1 MPNTET
7 MQFQFNSDSSVMG
20 TENVAER
27 IETAVR
33 HKLARFENRLTRLE
47 VHVSDENARKG
58 GDDDKT
64 CMIEARPRGD
74 KPIGVTEHA
83 GDVDTAARKAAN
95 TMAQRLERVLG
106 KAEKHKHD
114 QRPDKIM

>member
-1 MPNTET
+1 MSD

-27 IETAVR
+27 IENQVR
-33 HKLARFENRLTRLE
+33 EKIARFEDRLTRLE

-58 GDDDKT
+58 GGDDKT
-64 CMIEARPRGD
+64 CMIEARPRGG

-83 GDVDTAARKAAN
+83 GDVDAAARKAAS
-95 TMAQRLERVLG
+95 TMAQRLERVFG
-106 KAEKHKHD
+106 KGSRHKHD
-114 QRPDKIM
+114 QRPDKVM